1 MVLLSK
7 ERLQEKLRLS
17 RERQEK
23 KIQAEK
29 ERRRAIKQEVLAE
42 LKKPKKI
49 KLIKLDDEK
58 YISHRNVG
66 EKTVEG
72 RGYEPYEAVRCNA
85 LIPNDKASS
94 KENLHYSVDNESSL
108 ISNILIGDIY
118 ETMEELMEAE
128 KRGEGKINWDYFD
141 SSVKRVRDLLK

>member
-7 ERLQEKLRLS
+7 EKLQERLRLS

-23 KIQAEK
+23 KKKAEK

-42 LKKPKKI
+42 LKKHNKV
-49 KLIKLDDEK
+49 KLIKLDDGKE
-58 YISHRNVG
+58 
-66 EKTVEG
+66 
-72 RGYEPYEAVRCNA
+72 
-85 LIPNDKASS
+85 SS
-94 KENLHYSVDNESSL
+94 KEKLHYTVDTESSL

-118 ETMEELMEAE
+118 ETRDELMEAE

-141 SSVKRVRDLLK
+141 AAVKRVRGIIDKIK

>member
-7 ERLQEKLRLS
+7 ERLQERLRQC

-23 KIQAEK
+23 KRQSEK

-49 KLIKLDDEK
+49 KLIKLD
-58 YISHRNVG
+58 G
-66 EKTVEG
+66 EKE
-72 RGYEPYEAVRCNA
+72 
-85 LIPNDKASS
+85 SS
-94 KENLHYSVDNESSL
+94 KEKLHYSVDTESSL

-118 ETMEELMEAE
+118 ETREELMEAE
-128 KRGEGKINWDYFD
+128 NRGEGKINWDYFD
-141 SSVKRVRDLLK
+141 SAVKRVRGIIDKMK